1 MIGSAAVLAMV
12 LARSGSRGIA
22 DKNMRVVAGRTLIA
36 RAAETVC
43 RCTTVDA
50 RIISTDSETYFEEG
64 LRHGLDGWFLRPAEL
79 SSDAATAVDTAI
91 HALLEAER
99 HYGRTFDIALIIE
112 PTSPLR
118 RPEDIDACVRII
130 EESGVDSVVA
140 VSPVDAKFHPKK
152 LLRIEEGHL
161 RHYDAG
167 GDQITA
173 RQQLESG
180 LYYRNGI
187 CYAIRR
193 RALVEDKRIF
203 TERTRPFVVDRP
215 VVNIDEPFELEL
227 AEFLLGRAEPSERQ

>member
-1 MIGSAAVLAMV
+1 MV

-22 DKNMRVVAGRTLIA
+22 DKNMRVVSGRTLIA
-36 RAAETVC
+36 RAAETVG

-50 RIISTDSETYFEEG
+50 RMISTDSARYLEE
-64 LRHGLDGWFLRPAEL
+64 LA
-79 SSDAATAVDTAI
+79 SDSATAVDTAI

-99 HYGRTFDIALIIE
+99 HYDRTFDIALIIE

-118 RPEDIDACVRII
+118 RPEDIDACVRLVA
-130 EESGVDSVVA
+130 EDGVDSVVA

-193 RALVEDKRIF
+193 RALVEDQRIF
-203 TERTRPFVVDRP
+203 TDRTRPFVVDRP

-227 AEFLLGRAEPSERQ
+227 AEFLLRRADPVEPK